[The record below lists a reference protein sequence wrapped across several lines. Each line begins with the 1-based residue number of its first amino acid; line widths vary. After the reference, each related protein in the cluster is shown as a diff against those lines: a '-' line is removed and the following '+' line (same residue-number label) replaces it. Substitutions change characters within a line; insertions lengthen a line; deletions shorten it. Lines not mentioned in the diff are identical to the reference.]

1 MSCLHIVCLA
11 FPDWSLQTFAF
22 ILSKGMP
29 QRWEKVRVT
38 PGGGEKKRHV
48 QSRSKGVS
56 SFLPS
61 GLNFLKTSRC
71 FHLIMPFW
79 RFPFCCLKTARLS
92 WAHSLDQQAEQLL
105 RQLQREVCLNILA
118 GKSTPRRT
126 VMSSLMNGKINIRLY
141 LLRSA
146 WSTGWLLT
154 SNWRAASNWN

>member
-11 FPDWSLQTFAF
+11 YPDWSVQTFAF

-29 QRWEKVRVT
+29 QRWEKVKVT
-38 PGGGEKKRHV
+38 PGGRGGKKKRHV
-48 QSRSKGVS
+48 QSRGKRVS

-79 RFPFCCLKTARLS
+79 RFPFYCLKTARLS
-92 WAHSLDQQAEQLL
+92 WAHSLAQEAEQLL
-105 RQLQREVCLNILA
+105 RQLQREACLNILA
-118 GKSTPRRT
+118 GKSSPRRT

-141 LLRSA
+141 LLCAA
-146 WSTGWLLT
+146 WF
-154 SNWRAASNWN
+154 RVDF